1 MKEYKYQE
9 QEDQQGDNESECE
22 VEEDGNKT
30 WILMWNE
37 EDNDEE
43 EDKLFYGGNIDN
55 ETGMLIGAVI
65 FAIIVGVPAITLLVY
80 ALLL

>member
-9 QEDQQGDNESECE
+9 QGWDNEILNDFMSD
-22 VEEDGNKT
+22 DGG
-30 WILMWNE
+30 
-37 EDNDEE
+37 EE
-43 EDKLFYGGNIDN
+43 EDSKYYDPYDDPSYRLLYGGHMSN

-65 FAIIVGVPAITLLVY
+65 FAIIVGVPAITLLVF